1 MSDQANGQDKGQDKG
16 DTQENAA
23 PDQTATQPGPQGDL
37 TDQPAV
43 SATLREAPL
52 IEGEAREIP
61 EPQAATDAAAEE
73 SPAEAPTETVEPE
86 SPPQPA
92 PESRRASKSAWM
104 PLAGLA
110 GVAALG
116 VGFYFSWQHHA
127 QQRPPAPGM
136 AAPAPKALAPPK
148 PESVAEPV
156 KPDTAKPETAKSEPA
171 IAEPPKTPV
180 APEKAPDQT
189 TDKSDDARPLSKPSE
204 PADAKPVLATP
215 AEKADAVKSS
225 APAPVSAPDPLA
237 GRLAAAEAALAQANE
252 RLQALE
258 AKLNGPKAESRA
270 ELSPPDANPARTGDA
285 AARLVLAR
293 GLLDALRQGDDA
305 TASLDALQALGA
317 DPARL
322 AQIRASLADTPK
334 KLAADFAALAPK
346 IQAALEPK
354 AEAPGAKSENKPVH
368 FAETVWVYLQSRAK
382 NLVKV
387 RAAHGPADEAAA
399 HLQAIGKALER
410 DDLAAAQVE
419 YAALPENARALAADW
434 QKALHARLAAEQAA
448 AAEWADAVKSLAKL
462 KN

>member
-1 MSDQANGQDKGQDKG
+1 MPLKGVICMSDQANGQDKSQDKG

-37 TDQPAV
+37 TDKPAV
-43 SATLREAPL
+43 SATLRAAPL
-52 IEGEAREIP
+52 IEGEAQEIP
-61 EPQAATDAAAEE
+61 APEEAPAE
-73 SPAEAPTETVEPE
+73 SPSEPE
-86 SPPQPA
+86 SSPPA
-92 PESRRASKSAWM
+92 AAESRRASPSWM
-104 PLAGLA
+104 PLAALA

-116 VGFYFSWQHHA
+116 VGFYFSWEQYG
-127 QQRPPAPGM
+127 QERPPAPGM
-136 AAPAPKALAPPK
+136 SAPAPKTIAPPK
-148 PESVAEPV
+148 SEPV
-156 KPDTAKPETAKSEPA
+156 KSEPVKSEPPKSEPVKA
-171 IAEPPKTPV
+171 EPAKAEPPKTLV
-180 APEKAPDQT
+180 APTKAPD
-189 TDKSDDARPLSKPSE
+189 AVAAPKPPES
-204 PADAKPVLATP
+204 AAAKPTLTSP
-215 AEKADAVKSS
+215 AEKADATRPPESASKSGS
-225 APAPVSAPDPLA
+225 DAFV